1 MESPTPGRPYSDG
14 PATIGMSVGI
24 FAEYPDYDAVGLAGL
39 VARGEVTPSDLV
51 ETAIARIEEVN
62 PQLNAVIADHHDSA
76 RRLAAEGPPD
86 GPFRG
91 VPFLIKDLAFVA
103 GDIATLGSVFFRDF
117 KPDITSEYI
126 RRVLAAGFI
135 PIGRTNSSEF
145 GLLPTTEP
153 TLHGPTRN
161 PWNTQHSA
169 GGSSGGAA
177 AATAAGIVPMAHASD
192 GGGSIR
198 IPASACGV
206 FGLKPSRGRMP
217 RFPASTADYL
227 SLDLAVSRSVR
238 DSAALLDATHGEVP
252 GGAYSVPPPRA
263 AFVDA
268 VGSDPEPMTIAFSLS
283 DSRGKRVDPE
293 CVTAVES
300 VVATLESAGHR
311 LVEAAPAVDGQSL
324 AEAFL
329 VVWESMAEGIFS
341 LILDEASKRRS
352 GRVLRRL
359 LGDWRTMKLIAGLD
373 QRKAG
378 KPAFEPFTWRLADNS
393 RRRTPAGLEAAKTEL
408 QRVSHA
414 MGAFLEEHELHLTPA
429 LGSPPIRLG
438 AIDQDAKWDEVIE
451 QLFDYVAF
459 TPVANFSGL
468 PAMSV
473 PTHWTGS
480 GLPVGTH
487 FAGRHGAEADLLSLA
502 GQLERAMPWEQRKP
516 QV

>member
-1 MESPTPGRPYSDG
+1 MG
-14 PATIGMSVGI
+14 VGT
-24 FAEYPDYDAVGLAGL
+24 FAEYADYDAIGLADL
-39 VARGEVTPSDLV
+39 VRLGEVTASDLV
-51 ETAIARIEEVN
+51 ETAIARVEELN
-62 PQLNAVIADHHDSA
+62 PRLNAVIAKHYDSA
-76 RRLAAEGPPD
+76 RRLAASGPPA

-103 GDIATLGSVFFRDF
+103 GEVASLGSVFFRDF
-117 KPDITSEYI
+117 TPDVSSEYI

-153 TLHGPTRN
+153 VLHGPTRN
-161 PWNTQHSA
+161 PWNTEHSA

-217 RFPASTADYL
+217 RFPASAADYL

-252 GGAYSVPPPRA
+252 GGAYRVPPPEGS
-263 AFVDA
+263 FLDA
-268 VGSDPEPMTIAFSLS
+268 VATDPEPMTIAFAF
-283 DSRGKRVDPE
+283 DDFRGRRVDSE
-293 CVTAVES
+293 CVRAVES
-300 VVATLESAGHR
+300 VVATLEGAGHR
-311 LVEAAPAVDGQSL
+311 LVEASPAVDGQSL

-329 VVWESMAEGIFS
+329 VVWESMAEGIFG

-352 GRVLRRL
+352 ARVLRRL
-359 LGDWRTMKLIAGLD
+359 LGDWRTMKLIARID

-378 KPAFEPFTWRLADNS
+378 QPAFEPFTWRLANNS
-393 RRRTPAGLEAAKTEL
+393 RRRTPALLEAAKTEL

-414 MGAFLEEHELHLTPA
+414 VGAFLEEHDMHLTPA
-429 LGSPPIRLG
+429 LGLPPLRLG
-438 AIDQDAKWDEVIE
+438 AIDQEAKWDEVIE

-502 GQLERAMPWEQRKP
+502 GQLERAMPWWPRRP
-516 QV
+516 PL